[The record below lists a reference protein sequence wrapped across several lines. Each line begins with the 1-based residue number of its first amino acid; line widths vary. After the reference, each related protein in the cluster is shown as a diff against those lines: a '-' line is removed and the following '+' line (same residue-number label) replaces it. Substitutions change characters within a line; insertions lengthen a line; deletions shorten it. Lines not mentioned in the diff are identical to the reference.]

1 MNKRY
6 EYYDDK
12 EDGPAPVQEQDL
24 RLLKAITSD
33 SRLALDFVNSN
44 DTNIFLGSAK
54 PVGKVV
60 CDYIRAYKTPPTRRV
75 LVDKYQSDRDLVGQ
89 IESIFDNFPNVEF
102 NPVEYQYDLEKIRQR
117 YCDTKFNA
125 LKDDIRFHDKGSPE
139 QMLDKMESAIKDIRQ
154 VRKPSR
160 SAYVQMPIDEYL
172 PEFHQDYIAKIE
184 NPELGQGILSGY
196 SYLDYVTNGLCPAE
210 LLIIGGETGAGKS
223 MLLNNM
229 AIQMWM
235 QKNTIATDPSQYT
248 RGHNVLYFSL
258 EMPYKGCFRRTLAR
272 LADISAYGLRDSK
285 LTKAE
290 TESLQMASR
299 FIKKFSATQAKF
311 EIVDIPRG
319 VTVEQIEQRYLE
331 AKTRFEPD
339 VIVIDYLGLLEDPDA
354 EGDDWLKLGYIAG
367 KIHEFGRAYNTR
379 IMTAVQLN
387 RPSKSQKNADPSEL
401 IGIHRIGRSSL
412 IMHHA
417 NVGLQIESR
426 KDESARDTMVYHII
440 KNRDGELG
448 KHEIR
453 KKFANA
459 AIFDMPFVPPDRDEF
474 GSFVSGFDDTDDIS
488 MQVKK
493 ILRLHE

>member
-1 MNKRY
+1 MGERY
-6 EYYDDK
+6 EYYD
-12 EDGPAPVQEQDL
+12 EQNEGPAPVQEQDL

-33 SRLALDFVNSN
+33 SRLALDFINSN
-44 DTNIFLGSAK
+44 DHNVFLGAAR
-54 PVGKVV
+54 PVGKAV
-60 CDYIRAYKTPPTRRV
+60 CDYIRAYKTPPTKRV
-75 LVDKYQSDRDLVGQ
+75 LVDKYSGDKDFATQ
-89 IESIFDNFPNVEF
+89 IERIFDSFPVVEF
-102 NPVEYQYDLEKIRQR
+102 NPTEYQYDLEKIRQR

-125 LKDDIRFHDKGSPE
+125 LKDDIRFHDKGNPD
-139 QMLDKMESAIKDIRQ
+139 QMLEKMEHAIKDIKRVRQ
-154 VRKPSR
+154 PSR
-160 SAYVQMPIDEYL
+160 SAYIQKPIDEYL
-172 PEFHQDYIAKIE
+172 HEFHQDYIAKIE
-184 NPELGQGILSGY
+184 NPELGQGVLTGY
-196 SYLDYVTNGLCPAE
+196 SYLDYVTNGLNPAE
-210 LLIIGGETGAGKS
+210 MLIIGGETGAGKS

-248 RGHNVLYFSL
+248 RGYNVLYFSL

-272 LADISAYGLRDSK
+272 LADISTYGLRDSK

-299 FIKKFSATQAKF
+299 FIKKYSASKAKF

-319 VTVEQIEQRYLE
+319 VTVEQIEERYLE

-339 VIVIDYLGLLEDPDA
+339 IIVVDYLGLLEDSKA

-367 KIHEFGRAYNTR
+367 KLHEFGRAYNTR

-387 RPSKSQKNADPSEL
+387 RPTKSQKNADPGEL

-426 KDESARDTMVYHII
+426 KDEAARDTMVYHII

-448 KHEIR
+448 RHEIK

-459 AIFDMPFVPPDRDEF
+459 AIFDMPFMPPDRDEF
-474 GSFVSGFDDTDDIS
+474 GSFVSGFDDSDDIS
-488 MQVKK
+488 AQVRK
-493 ILRLHE
+493 ILKLHG